1 MQKRAIRILHWAAY
15 RDHTFPLFRG
25 YKVLR
30 FVDFVLLENSIF
42 VNKCFNE
49 EAFSL
54 VSNHFRLTASSHSYC
69 TPSVSN
75 GLHCMKK
82 VIFVLRKFAKRT
94 EKIIFS
100 SAFVC
105 FRFTEISYFLSF
117 SSNENVRKQHLSA
130 NAYYCVNMKFLY
142 TIAGR
147 KD

>member
-1 MQKRAIRILHWAAY
+1 MHCAAY

-25 YKVLR
+25 YKVLI
-30 FVDFVLLENSIF
+30 FVDFVSLEDSIF
-42 VNKCFNE
+42 VNKCFND

-54 VSNHFRLTASSHSYC
+54 FSNHFRLTASSHSYC

-117 SSNENVRKQHLSA
+117 PSNENVRKQHLSA
-130 NAYYCVNMKFLY
+130 NAYFCVNMKFSY
-142 TIAGR
+142 MIAGR
-147 KD
+147 KDEIFHVVL

>member
-94 EKIIFS
+94 EKIIF
-100 SAFVC
+100 FVSFC
-105 FRFTEISYFLSF
+105 MFPFHGNIIFSELFFKRKCKEAASFRTRVFLHKYEILVYDSW
-117 SSNENVRKQHLSA
+117 
-130 NAYYCVNMKFLY
+130 
-142 TIAGR
+142 T
-147 KD
+147 